1 MTRRSGV
8 LSFLAALAVITF
20 LDRLCISVAGPRMQE
35 DLHISTVGW
44 GWILGAFVLSY
55 GIFEIPTGALG
66 DRRGHGRV
74 LTRIVLWWSVFTSLT
89 GASTSFAQLLVTR
102 FLFGVGEAGAYPN
115 LSGVIK
121 RWFAQSEAARAQGVI
136 WSASRLGGALAP
148 LTAVPLIQTIGWR
161 ATFFVFGGIGIV
173 WVLAW
178 RRYYN
183 DRYPASAHPANVPWS
198 VILRSRQVW
207 LIFAMYGCYA
217 WGSWFFMAWFPTYL
231 VRGAGFSEAEMGIF
245 SSGPFLLGV
254 AGNLV
259 GGFASDRLVKRLGLR
274 TGRRLVACSSL
285 AVSAALIL
293 GMALTRSKP
302 LIVVLASF
310 GFGVMDL
317 MLPTAWAVCMDIG
330 QSYAGIVTGVMN
342 SAGQLGGFLCTV
354 AVGYIVRAEGYSAAL
369 FVIAA
374 MLGVSIVL
382 FSRIDPE
389 KPILAAATGSDAAF
403 SSA

>member
-1 MTRRSGV
+1 
-8 LSFLAALAVITF
+8 
-20 LDRLCISVAGPRMQE
+20 MQQE
-35 DLHISTVGW
+35 LHISTVGW
-44 GWILGAFVLSY
+44 GWILGVFVLSY

-66 DRRGHGRV
+66 DRSGHGRV

-89 GASTSFAQLLVTR
+89 GACINFPQLLITR
-102 FLFGVGEAGAYPN
+102 FLFGIGEAGAYPN
-115 LSGVIK
+115 LSGVLK
-121 RWFAQSEAARAQGVI
+121 RWFAQSEAARAQGAI
-136 WSASRLGGALAP
+136 WAASRLGGALAP

-161 ATFFVFGGIGIV
+161 ATFWVFGGIGVV

-178 RRYYN
+178 RRYY
-183 DRYPASAHPANVPWS
+183 DDCYSPSSHPSNMPWA
-198 VILRSRQVW
+198 VLLRNRQVW

-217 WGSWFFMAWFPTYL
+217 WGSWFFMAWFPTFL
-231 VRGAGFSEAEMGIF
+231 VRGAGFSEAEMGVF

-259 GGFASDRLVKRLGLR
+259 GGLASDRLVKRLGLK

-285 AVSAALIL
+285 AISAALVL
-293 GMALTRSKP
+293 AMAFTRSKP
-302 LIVVLASF
+302 AIVVLASF

-330 QSYAGIVTGVMN
+330 QNYAGVVTGIMN

-354 AVGYIVRAEGYSAAL
+354 AVGYIVRAAGYNAAL
-369 FVIAA
+369 CVIAA
-374 MLGVSIVL
+374 MLAVSTVL

-389 KPILAAATGSDAAF
+389 KSICTHFACGTPSRQYRGSPESHA
-403 SSA
+403 

>member
-1 MTRRSGV
+1 M
-8 LSFLAALAVITF
+8 
-20 LDRLCISVAGPRMQE
+20 CISVAGPRMQQE
-35 DLHISTVGW
+35 LHISTVGW
-44 GWILGAFVLSY
+44 GWILGVFVLSY

-66 DRRGHGRV
+66 DRSGHGRV

-89 GASTSFAQLLVTR
+89 GACTSFLQLLITR

-115 LSGVIK
+115 LSGVLK
-121 RWFAQSEAARAQGVI
+121 RWFASSEAARAQGAI
-136 WSASRLGGALAP
+136 WAASRLGGALAP
-148 LTAVPLIQTIGWR
+148 LTAVPLIQMIGWR
-161 ATFFVFGGIGIV
+161 STFFVFGGIGIV
-173 WVLAW
+173 WVVAW
-178 RRYYN
+178 RCWYEEPKSFRSH
-183 DRYPASAHPANVPWS
+183 SADVPWS
-198 VILRSRQVW
+198 VILRRRQIW

-231 VRGAGFSEAEMGIF
+231 VRGAGFSESEMGIF

-254 AGNLV
+254 MGNV
-259 GGFASDRLVKRLGLR
+259 AGGFASDRLVKRLGLR

-293 GMALTRSKP
+293 AMALTRSKP
-302 LIVVLASF
+302 AIVVLGSF

-330 QSYAGIVTGVMN
+330 QSYAGVVTGVMN

-354 AVGYIVRAEGYSAAL
+354 AVGYIVRAAGYSAAL
-369 FVIAA
+369 CVIAA
-374 MLGVSIVL
+374 MLAVSTVL

-389 KPILAAATGSDAAF
+389 KSIWFEARESVGM
-403 SSA
+403 